1 MNKPF
6 PARLW
11 TQWQTLCARGRT
23 SWQGL
28 AVREQ
33 RAVSLAAL
41 VLGGL
46 LVWLLLIQPPL
57 QTLAYWQVETP
68 KLRAQTQALEVLLRD
83 VGGPAS
89 GQPLE
94 AALRQAL
101 DAGGLSEHYQLQ
113 AVDAAWQLTFNDAP
127 ADEVMGWLLSSPRQ
141 FSLQVL
147 EARLRRTA
155 PANTDNADNIE
166 NTENTAGTLS
176 GTVRMDQAQ
185 GAKEAS

>member
-1 MNKPF
+1 MNKL

-11 TQWQTLCARGRT
+11 ARWQTLRARGRA

-41 VLGGL
+41 ALGGL

-83 VGGPAS
+83 VGGPAP

-94 AALRQAL
+94 VALRQAL

-113 AVDAAWQLTFNDAP
+113 AVESAWQLTFNDAP

-155 PANTDNADNIE
+155 PANADNIE
-166 NTENTAGTLS
+166 NTEDTAGTLS

-185 GAKEAS
+185 SAKEAS